1 MSWDAGIFFS
11 RGPRVRF
18 GTKYLVSKGCYLA
31 ASKWQERIV
40 DLHLEALLVE
50 LADFYSDCWANLER
64 AYSFESVIIS
74 SKIHGRMCWSLDNY
88 LFMYMFLSPKTARFR
103 WTVFLRL
110 ISILTK
116 LEGLRSLLIIRSW
129 LFSPDVSSSRDS
141 VFPQIAIAIKKPCAS
156 EKAWEHAKV
165 MVVQHSFGKWP
176 PQKINI
182 HQTVTKNSTF
192 DIPWVYRAMFKPI
205 AVSNS
210 KLRKASNILLG
221 IFDPNI
227 FQTWG
232 SCSQRPWETDCSRFL
247 HVPIGHLLQVEKKT
261 CNYWLHT
268 KDPGLGFHLSRAAVG
283 SFSPLKWCGCPLT
296 WVQPQKIV

>member
-1 MSWDAGIFFS
+1 MEGEGDEPLWLIGRGTRVPLQGAADVVPVLGAIAHCHCSVGGGGGLTTNFGGVDVVPLLGAIVGCHCSVVWSGEGDDQLWGSGRGAIAGCHCS
-11 RGPRVRF
+11 VLSSEDQHPPN
-18 GTKYLVSKGCYLA
+18 CYQ
-31 ASKWQERIV
+31 K
-40 DLHLEALLVE
+40 LHLWHSLG
-50 LADFYSDCWANLER
+50 
-64 AYSFESVIIS
+64 IS
-74 SKIHGRMCWSLDNY
+74 SH
-88 LFMYMFLSPKTARFR
+88 
-103 WTVFLRL
+103 V
-110 ISILTK
+110 
-116 LEGLRSLLIIRSW
+116 
-129 LFSPDVSSSRDS
+129 
-141 VFPQIAIAIKKPCAS
+141 
-156 EKAWEHAKV
+156 
-165 MVVQHSFGKWP
+165 
-176 PQKINI
+176 
-182 HQTVTKNSTF
+182 
-192 DIPWVYRAMFKPI
+192 KPI